1 MLNRLLK
8 FGFFLVALA
17 PSLAGAQVQ
26 VKESPALFLSP
37 GDVVRITVW
46 GKAEYSGEFPIAMDG
61 SIVHPLYRELGVAG
75 LTPASAEERVRD
87 YLSRFEAAPQII
99 LEPLLRVSVGGE
111 VRQPRIYMLPPE
123 TTIADAVAMA
133 GGGTERARL
142 ERVRLFRGGKESVVD
157 LTRPETGLA
166 QASIRSGDQLYVARQ
181 SSVFRDYIGPVG
193 SVVAAVTTVVR
204 LFIK

>member
-1 MLNRLLK
+1 MLNRSLTFGILLMV
-8 FGFFLVALA
+8 LM

-26 VKESPALFLSP
+26 VKESPVLFLSP

-46 GKAEYSGEFPIAMDG
+46 GKAEYSGEFSIATDG

-75 LTPASAEERVRD
+75 LTPASAEERVRE
-87 YLSRFEAAPQII
+87 YLSRFESSPQII

-111 VRQPRIYMLPPE
+111 VRQPRLYMLPPE
-123 TTIADAVAMA
+123 TTIADAVALA

-142 ERVRLFRGGKESVVD
+142 DRVRLFRGGQESVVD

-166 QASIRSGDQLYVARQ
+166 QASIRSGDQLFITRQ

-193 SVVAAVTTVVR
+193 SVVAAVTTIAR
-204 LFIK
+204 LFIN